1 MSGMESV
8 RTDELIKHPCPS
20 CGRQTPLTSYGPEPT
35 LCLECQRTFG
45 LLKEPAASE
54 VSPDNPRWGI
64 VEALGLLIASILAL
78 LATEIGAIGYM
89 VYEGRMGIP
98 IPAGQAVATDPT
110 LTLVRIIA
118 SGVAHVVT
126 IVLAYYVVTDGGREP
141 FFRSLGWGW
150 RPRYGPL
157 TVVFVLV
164 AIFGANY
171 LMAMLFQRFGLTP
184 ETTPFDEL
192 LKAQSA
198 RIAVAVFAVVSAPF
212 VEEVVYRGVLYPALA
227 RRTGRVAAILVVS
240 ALFLYV
246 HVDQYGG
253 AVAYLV
259 PLGLLSVVLTS
270 LRAYSG
276 SLLPSFALH
285 LLFNG
290 IQVVVILVG
299 GSQ

>member
-1 MSGMESV
+1 MESV